1 LNHFKNEFTKA
12 QDMFDQ
18 IKPGFDKA
26 TKTLEF
32 LSVDYNDMK
41 AKEGEKDDKILKLTQ
56 RIKELEESFKI

>member
-18 IKPGFDKA
+18 IKPGFDQA

-32 LSVDYNDMK
+32 LSVDYNEMK
-41 AKEGEKDDKILKLTQ
+41 AKDGEKKT
-56 RIKELEESFKI
+56 RF